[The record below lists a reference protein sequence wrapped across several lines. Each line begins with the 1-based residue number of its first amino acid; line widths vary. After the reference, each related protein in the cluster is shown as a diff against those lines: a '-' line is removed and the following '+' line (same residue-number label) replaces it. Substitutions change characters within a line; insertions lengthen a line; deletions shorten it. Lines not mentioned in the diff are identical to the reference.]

1 MGFSPGCNED
11 EVGPD
16 VPKRPE
22 QLLAILKVFGEAL
35 MMDDI
40 NIFRQSLASLQDLNR
55 SKKLYHKVSS
65 WQQWQEVESNL
76 QSDLQGLFQSNL
88 LPELLR
94 LLLQT
99 FVYKKQA
106 LAKEDIM
113 MAVYD
118 MSEVDFDGFIYK
130 FLPLFLES
138 ADGLNGK
145 FRDILLCHFQ
155 NNKERV
161 SVCFLLVSTINTIFL
176 FLGCSFFHA
185 EFAKL
190 CSRLW
195 ASSNIF

>member
-161 SVCFLLVSTINTIFL
+161 SVCFLLVSTRNTIFL

-190 CSRLW
+190 CSRL
-195 ASSNIF
+195 